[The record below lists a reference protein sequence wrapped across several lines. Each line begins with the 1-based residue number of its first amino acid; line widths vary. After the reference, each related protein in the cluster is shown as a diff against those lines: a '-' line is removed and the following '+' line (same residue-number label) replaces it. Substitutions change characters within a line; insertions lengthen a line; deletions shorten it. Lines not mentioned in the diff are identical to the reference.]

1 MLDLPKLPRE
11 ALELIA
17 KLQEQINYLRGDLDH
32 ANRMIRAMDSRLQE
46 VDPSYHQ
53 TIKLLRTVDGQ

>member
-1 MLDLPKLPRE
+1 MLDLNKLPRE

-17 KLQEQINYLRGDLDH
+17 GLQEQINYLHNDLDH
-32 ANRMIRAMDSRLQE
+32 ANRMIRAMDARLQE
-46 VDPSYHQ
+46 VDTTYHQ